1 MYIQHFSPFD
11 IKLNVQLKKKQQ
23 PRLEVQ
29 LWRVILSSE
38 FLFKNK
44 IPLEMSMSI
53 LLHVLLFH
61 LKKKNPLNGWSIFF
75 FIEKRLLLV
84 QLLAIDK
91 IGSTKQTFSH
101 IISFLGSF
109 RWKNWLNQSRN
120 FPSRTVIKFFP
131 SPKMT
136 NSGET
141 DARLSSVDCAIGLWV
156 SSNRPL

>member
-61 LKKKNPLNGWSIFF
+61 LKKKPFEWMVDFF

-120 FPSRTVIKFFP
+120 YPSRTVIKFFS
-131 SPKMT
+131 SPKLT

>member
-61 LKKKNPLNGWSIFF
+61 LKKNLWMDGRFF
-75 FIEKRLLLV
+75 FYRKNV
-84 QLLAIDK
+84 V
-91 IGSTKQTFSH
+91 IG
-101 IISFLGSF
+101 
-109 RWKNWLNQSRN
+109 
-120 FPSRTVIKFFP
+120 PVI
-131 SPKMT
+131 
-136 NSGET
+136 GY
-141 DARLSSVDCAIGLWV
+141 W
-156 SSNRPL
+156 

>member
-61 LKKKNPLNGWSIFF
+61 LKKKPFEWMVDFF
-75 FIEKRLLLV
+75 FYRKKV
-84 QLLAIDK
+84 D
-91 IGSTKQTFSH
+91 IG
-101 IISFLGSF
+101 
-109 RWKNWLNQSRN
+109 
-120 FPSRTVIKFFP
+120 PVI
-131 SPKMT
+131 
-136 NSGET
+136 GY
-141 DARLSSVDCAIGLWV
+141 W
-156 SSNRPL
+156 

>member
-61 LKKKNPLNGWSIFF
+61 LKKKTLWMDGRFF
-75 FIEKRLLLV
+75 FFYRKKV
-84 QLLAIDK
+84 D
-91 IGSTKQTFSH
+91 IG
-101 IISFLGSF
+101 
-109 RWKNWLNQSRN
+109 
-120 FPSRTVIKFFP
+120 PVI
-131 SPKMT
+131 
-136 NSGET
+136 GY
-141 DARLSSVDCAIGLWV
+141 W
-156 SSNRPL
+156 